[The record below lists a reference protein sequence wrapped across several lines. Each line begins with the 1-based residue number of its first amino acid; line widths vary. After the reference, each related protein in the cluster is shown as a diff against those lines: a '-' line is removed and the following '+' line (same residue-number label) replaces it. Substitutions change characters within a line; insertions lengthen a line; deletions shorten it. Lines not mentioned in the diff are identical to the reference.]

1 MCARLHGVV
10 AECRAVI
17 GGCSKRV
24 ALACAVSAVA
34 AGGPLAAGAHAGC
47 GGVRHAAPR
56 HIDYAHRPPLA
67 LGDSTMLLAVK
78 PLARVGIEANAR
90 GCRQYPEALDL
101 LRRLKRHRRL
111 AKVVI
116 IALGPNGPIRSKDLR
131 SALSILGPK
140 RILVLVPNREA
151 GGGSGS
157 DAALQR
163 RFAKTHPKRVRSLDW
178 VRASAGH
185 GSYFSGDGLHLS
197 FTGVDAF
204 VGLLRRALKY

>member
-1 MCARLHGVV
+1 VNGWLNSR
-10 AECRAVI
+10 RAL
-17 GGCSKRV
+17 V
-24 ALACAVSAVA
+24 ALCALCAAVA
-34 AGGPLAAGAHAGC
+34 LGPLSGSAQAGC

-101 LRRLKRHRRL
+101 LSRLKRHHRL

-116 IALGPNGPIRSKDLR
+116 LALGPNGPIRTKDVR
-131 SALSILGPK
+131 HALSILGPK

-178 VRASAGH
+178 VRTSSGH

-204 VGLLRRALKY
+204 VKLLHHALAYNR